1 MVKYTRYEND
11 SEQKTNLYQQII
23 TGLLFLSETYLYN
36 SHSPPSLPIREYIT
50 YIQSIAM

>member
-1 MVKYTRYEND
+1 MLKYAGYERYSKQE
-11 SEQKTNLYQQII
+11 TNLYQQII

>member
-1 MVKYTRYEND
+1 MVKYARYEND
-11 SEQKTNLYQQII
+11 SNQKTNLYQQII

-36 SHSPPSLPIREYIT
+36 SHSLASLPIREYIT